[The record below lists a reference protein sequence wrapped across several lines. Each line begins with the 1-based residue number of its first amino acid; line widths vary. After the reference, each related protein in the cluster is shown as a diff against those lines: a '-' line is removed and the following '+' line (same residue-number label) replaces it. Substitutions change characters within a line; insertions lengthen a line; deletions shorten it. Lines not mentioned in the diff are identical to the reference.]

1 MKSQASW
8 QGIMILQ
15 NNESMFMIQP
25 IVDLSSNKVA
35 WWLFIIG

>member
-15 NNESMFMIQP
+15 NNESIFVIQP
-25 IVDLSSNKVA
+25 IVDLSFETK
-35 WWLFIIG
+35 

>member
-25 IVDLSSNKVA
+25 IVDLSSETK
-35 WWLFIIG
+35 